1 MTLARIASRIAP
13 SLAARLASRF
23 AGAALA
29 AGWGAALAL
38 ALPAEAADVR
48 AAPPAAVHAATPKEA
63 PALLEVRVLQVYD
76 GDSLLVRGAGQR
88 PYGVRLAGID
98 APERAQPHADVSR
111 RALQA
116 LLHGRDVRIEPLKV
130 DLYGRTVGRVFV
142 AGRDAGMAQLRAG
155 LAWHF
160 ARYDADLPPR
170 VARRYA
176 RAERQARLQRIGL
189 WSDEAPLP
197 PWEHR
202 ARMRG
207 ITDTNAGAAS
217 RTARPRRR
225 PTRSGWPPAR
235 PSGCAPA
242 HRSARA

>member
-1 MTLARIASRIAP
+1 MTLARVASRPAP
-13 SLAARLASRF
+13 ALATRLAGRL
-23 AGAALA
+23 ARAALA

-48 AAPPAAVHAATPKEA
+48 AAPPAAVHAAAPKEA
-63 PALLEVRVLQVYD
+63 PALLEARVLQVYD

-98 APERAQPHADVSR
+98 APERTQPHADVSR

-170 VARRYA
+170 LARRYA

-189 WSDEAPLP
+189 WRDEAPLP

-202 ARMRG
+202 ARTRG
-207 ITDTNAGAAS
+207 VKDAGAGAAF
-217 RTARPRRR
+217 RRAPPRRR

-242 HRSARA
+242 SRSVRA